1 MKRTKINL
9 KILSKIP
16 PIHKWK
22 TWYFNKLDFKES
34 KKNYC
39 HSKTATF
46 IQHSRYIMDF
56 ALVRRAILEN
66 QKVMWQLD
74 GKNITLS
81 INLEPAKHL
90 SQNIRHSYNWI
101 ILANA
106 CKHARRRNNID
117 AIYIALVRH
126 ILSNQLKRSK
136 VLLFRNGTTEYV
148 IQKFSVHYKK
158 YFLHS
163 S

>member
-46 IQHSRYIMDF
+46 IQHSRYIMDY

-74 GKNITLS
+74 GKNIAILP
-81 INLEPAKHL
+81 INLSL
-90 SQNIRHSYNWI
+90 QNIYPKTS
-101 ILANA
+101 
-106 CKHARRRNNID
+106 NI
-117 AIYIALVRH
+117 V
-126 ILSNQLKRSK
+126 
-136 VLLFRNGTTEYV
+136 TTG
-148 IQKFSVHYKK
+148 
-158 YFLHS
+158 
-163 S
+163 